1 MCCKAVTGLAAFL
14 FVQALVLGFGSITV
28 AKTIKIGFS
37 MDTLKEERWQRDR
50 DAFVRRAKE
59 LGAEVL
65 VQAANGNDA
74 LQLSQSENLL
84 TQGVDVLVVAPHNG
98 VAAAQIVKL
107 AHKAGVKVLSYDRMI
122 ENADVDLYMSFDNE
136 EVGRMQARYLL
147 EKAPKGNYMVLGGAP
162 TDHNAKLYRKGQMEI
177 LKPAIDAGAIKVVAD
192 PWAREWLASEALK
205 HTENTLT
212 RVQNDLVAVVAPN
225 DGTAGGVV
233 AALKG
238 QKLDGKIFVSGQDAE
253 LAACQRVVEGSQ
265 TMTVYKPIPKLAERA
280 AEIAFQMA
288 KGDLSAIQAT
298 KQTIHNGKK
307 AVPAILVAPVLVD
320 QKNIEATVV
329 KDGFHAAKDV
339 YKNAK
344 KTKSL

>member
-1 MCCKAVTGLAAFL
+1 MKSFLILAL
-14 FVQALVLGFGSITV
+14 ALLGQPVFSETKKV
-28 AKTIKIGFS
+28 IKIGFS

-50 DAFVRRAKE
+50 DSFVKKAKE

-84 TQGVDVLVVAPHNG
+84 TQGVDILVVAPHNG
-98 VAAAQIVKL
+98 VAAAQIVKV
-107 AHKAGVKVLSYDRMI
+107 AHKAGIKVLAYDRMI

-162 TDHNAKLYRKGQMEI
+162 TDYNAKLYRKGQMDV
-177 LKPAIDAGAIKVVAD
+177 LQPAVNSGAIKIVAD

-212 RVQNDLVAVVAPN
+212 KVRNDLVAVVAPN

-238 QKLDGKIFVSGQDAE
+238 QKLEGKVFVSGQDAE
-253 LAACQRVVEGSQ
+253 LAACQRVVDGSQ

-288 KGDLSAIQAT
+288 NGDMSSVAAT
-298 KQTIHNGKK
+298 KQTINNGKK
-307 AVPAILVAPVLVD
+307 AVPSILIAPILVD
-320 QKNIEATVV
+320 QKNMDSTVV
-329 KDGFHAAKDV
+329 KDGFHTAKDV
-339 YKNAK
+339 FKNVNK